1 MCCVVRTFLVA
12 VLLHVTALCA
22 APAWDVVCCC
32 TTHVAVDDRTNDE
45 CNIGDEWPGGR
56 TLAVMARLV
65 AAVSTPLLDSKLLVV
80 VHLSFES
87 SICVVLFVVVLT
99 PHG

>member
-1 MCCVVRTFLVA
+1 MNETMANNGLPKRTIA
-12 VLLHVTALCA
+12 V
-22 APAWDVVCCC
+22 
-32 TTHVAVDDRTNDE
+32 
-45 CNIGDEWPGGR
+45 GR
-56 TLAVMARLV
+56 QLV